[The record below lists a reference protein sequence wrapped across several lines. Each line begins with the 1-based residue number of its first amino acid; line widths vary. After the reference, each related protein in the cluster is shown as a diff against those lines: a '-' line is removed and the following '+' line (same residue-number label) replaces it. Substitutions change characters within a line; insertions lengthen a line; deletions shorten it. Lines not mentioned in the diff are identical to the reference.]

1 MDGQKKLQWIL
12 IRRFIEILFL
22 VGVTEYLLMSVLNN
36 LALPVVYDYF
46 FPHQERNLTY
56 GNAQMLLEL
65 LVTLGL
71 LMMKAIGSLFPLTTR
86 QLFGRIFRQTGVST
100 AIVTMSRGRAF
111 LLFLAVLAGTLLIL
125 LP

>member
-1 MDGQKKLQWIL
+1 MDEQKELQWIL

-56 GNAQMLLEL
+56 GNRLPIACIIRSPN
-65 LVTLGL
+65 VTSSSSSIC
-71 LMMKAIGSLFPLTTR
+71 AFP
-86 QLFGRIFRQTGVST
+86 
-100 AIVTMSRGRAF
+100 
-111 LLFLAVLAGTLLIL
+111 
-125 LP
+125 